1 MDILI
6 VVILALVLV
15 VMLLFLLRRKTV
27 VTSSSILGRIE
38 RISELTTARL
48 TVRHIT
54 EVSNL
59 PILRSVLPIAMRN
72 LVLVVPVSIRGYI
85 DLRSLKSEDLNVS
98 VRGDD
103 DSVSITL
110 PSPKLEL
117 AIPLPSLAEARVINQ
132 SGILVKLGDFI
143 RGEDRFAL
151 IQRSMPQIEK
161 EVREACLK
169 DGLMETAQDSARN
182 FFKGFLMGLGFSNV
196 KVFFHDNDNV
206 GAIEKPA
213 IQG

>member
-1 MDILI
+1 MDMLI

-15 VMLLFLLRRKTV
+15 VMLVFLLRRKTV

-103 DSVSITL
+103 SVSITL
-110 PSPKLEL
+110 PSPKLEP
-117 AIPLPSLAEARVINQ
+117 AIPLPSFAEARVINQ
-132 SGILVKLGDFI
+132 SGILIKLGDFI